1 MKENFEIV
9 ATTRDVQGKG
19 SSRRLRHEGQ
29 VPGIIYGGDA
39 EPTMFATN
47 HNELLLH
54 LADARDPLKHHHH
67 IFQTTE
73 TTPRSVEIVVRCH
86 DVVRELDAALVA

>member
-39 EPTMFATN
+39 EPTMFAT
-47 HNELLLH
+47 
-54 LADARDPLKHHHH
+54 AKMSCCCTWSTSRS
-67 IFQTTE
+67 
-73 TTPRSVEIVVRCH
+73 TPTF
-86 DVVRELDAALVA
+86 